1 MRVLHGDSLS
11 PHTRKIALAL
21 RLKYLDYQLAP
32 TSPFEA
38 HERVI
43 HHPPM
48 QTVVA
53 LSDEAQTI
61 YQDTVITAYLDDA
74 YPDPLLYPGN
84 AAYRAELRW
93 IEWFCRYQ
101 LDPLI
106 TDTLFYQRVVRGH
119 ILDKDVDHQAV
130 NHALQTLPA
139 YCHYLGD
146 RVEALPTQ
154 TITIAS
160 ISIWS
165 LFRCA
170 KMAGLVLDDRFSA
183 LNQYLDALEQ
193 HPMLNSYA
201 QEENHQLTPF
211 FASPISLATTS
222 VLPPHR

>member
-21 RLKYLDYQLAP
+21 RLKHLDYQLAP

-38 HERVI
+38 HERII

-53 LSDEAQTI
+53 LAEASHTI

-84 AAYRAELRW
+84 PTHRAQIRW
-93 IEWFCRYQ
+93 VEWFCRYQ

-119 ILDKDVDHQAV
+119 ILDKTVDHQAV
-130 NHALQTLPA
+130 NQALQTLPA
-139 YCHYLGD
+139 CCQYLGEQ
-146 RVEALPTQ
+146 VKAMPTQ
-154 TITIAS
+154 TVTMAG
-160 ISIWS
+160 ISVWS

-170 KMAGLVLDDRFSA
+170 KMAGLVLDDRFAALNDYLSA
-183 LNQYLDALEQ
+183 LDQ
-193 HPMLNSYA
+193 HPLFDAYA

-211 FASPISLATTS
+211 FASPISLATT
-222 VLPPHR
+222 